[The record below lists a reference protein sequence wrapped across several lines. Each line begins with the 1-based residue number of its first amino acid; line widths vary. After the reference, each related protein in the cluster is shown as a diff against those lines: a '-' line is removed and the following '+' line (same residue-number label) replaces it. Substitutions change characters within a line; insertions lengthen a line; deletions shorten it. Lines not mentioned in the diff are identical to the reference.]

1 MDICTDLQMLES
13 IILAWAEGV
22 GDTALRAQSLSE
34 SMSVLLLIPAF
45 ITLLLKFV
53 TIQNDPQATRKCP
66 DWPACHWRWLTCLNF
81 SCSQRLLGLPALQ
94 VAKLHWRV
102 TVSGCIIADRFFLT
116 TEGLV
121 FWKSLFLSQIHTL
134 KASQLQSKSILSV

>member
-1 MDICTDLQMLES
+1 MDIRTDLQMLES